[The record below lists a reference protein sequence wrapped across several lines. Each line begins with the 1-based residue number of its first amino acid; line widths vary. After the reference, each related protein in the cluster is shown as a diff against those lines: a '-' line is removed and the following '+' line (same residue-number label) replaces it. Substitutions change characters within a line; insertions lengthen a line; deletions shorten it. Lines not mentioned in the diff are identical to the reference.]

1 MSENIFGD
9 IIQIRTQELCHARGW
24 KPEDLAEKSGLS
36 EDTIMNIWRGRSKNP
51 QVSTVY
57 LIAEAFGLTL
67 NCFLGKCTHT
77 VQEKELLRNYRAC
90 GKNGQSNISL
100 VARKEA
106 SSAKFHD
113 SKGKNLPPIQCVTP
127 PGDISKGILFGSCET
142 SEIPPCIPEAY
153 MAIDVPTNDF
163 SPDFCKGDTVLFED
177 RFPNNGEYFAFMKGD
192 RLYIRKFIEE
202 NGYYILKCL
211 HHYDTDIIIKHMDEI
226 SLVGTYCGR
235 IRDRKKQ
242 GQE

>member
-9 IIQIRTQELCHARGW
+9 IIQIRTQELCHERGW
-24 KPEDLAEKSGLS
+24 KPEDLAVKSGLS

-77 VQEKELLRNYRAC
+77 TQEKELLRNYRSC
-90 GKNGQSNISL
+90 GKNGQSYISL
-100 VARKEA
+100 VARKES
-106 SSAKFHD
+106 SSAKFHNNTD
-113 SKGKNLPPIQCVTP
+113 KNLPPIKCVTP
-127 PGDISKGILFGSCET
+127 PSDISKGISFGYCDIT
-142 SEIPPCIPEAY
+142 EIPPYRPEAY
-153 MAIDVPTNDF
+153 LAIDVPNNDF

-202 NGYYILKCL
+202 NGRYVLKCL
-211 HHYDTDIIIKHMDEI
+211 HHYDTDIIIKYMDEI

-235 IRDRKKQ
+235 VRDRKV
-242 GQE
+242 QE